1 MSVTVADST
10 RTQRLRRVFVLVGIA
25 LAAVALLVEPVARH
39 QLSSGRSVDLGVLQL
54 KLAYNSGVAFSMGD
68 QLPTWAVLTVTAS
81 ITAGIGVYAWRTAS
95 VSSMPA
101 MIGFSLMFAGAAA
114 NVIDRGIDGKV
125 TDYFHTGW
133 WPTFNLADTYLTCG
147 VVLLIA
153 ALLQE
158 SIHTSAKEQPA

>member
-1 MSVTVADST
+1 MSVTAADPT

-25 LAAVALLVEPVARH
+25 LAAVALLVEPVARR
-39 QLSSGRSVDLGVLQL
+39 QLSDGRSVDLGVLQL

-68 QLPTWAVLTVTAS
+68 QLPTGVVLTITAA

-95 VSSMPA
+95 ANSMTA

-114 NVIDRGIDGKV
+114 NVIDRGLDGKV

-147 VVLLIA
+147 VALLIA
-153 ALLQE
+153 ALFWE
-158 SIHTSAKEQPA
+158 STRTPAKASPA